1 MVLER
6 KQKKQL
12 AVFAVKS
19 TEHFT
24 TARDGAF
31 EISHAGIRECIS
43 RWSSGEWRAAV
54 VVL

>member
-12 AVFAVKS
+12 AAFAVKS
-19 TEHFT
+19 TAHFT
-24 TARDGAF
+24 TARHDEC